1 MMRFCWFA
9 RSAFVSG
16 TFVRSAIVA
25 TLMVVLSQQA
35 YAQTKTR
42 SGVLLLNQV
51 RELSTRSTTL
61 SGGKLVDLQTDPN
74 FTGADFQTIVN
85 DAATI
90 LDNYTVVN
98 RGGYFPEN
106 RNIPR
111 ERQLTV
117 VEAVYR
123 IYSLPTGNELF
134 LYRTPTEN
142 TSEYFI
148 RRKS

>member
-1 MMRFCWFA
+1 MMRFRWFL
-9 RSAFVSG
+9 
-16 TFVRSAIVA
+16 RSAIAAALV
-25 TLMVVLSQQA
+25 VVLNQQV
-35 YAQTKTR
+35 YAQTQTR

-61 SGGKLVDLQTDPN
+61 SGGKLADLETDPN
-74 FTGADFQTIVN
+74 FSGADFQMIVN

-90 LDNYTVVN
+90 LDTYTVVN

-106 RNIPR
+106 RGIPR
-111 ERQLTV
+111 ERQLTIVEV
-117 VEAVYR
+117 VYH
-123 IYSLPTGNELF
+123 IYSLPSGNELF

-148 RRKS
+148 RKKS

>member
-1 MMRFCWFA
+1 MMRLRWLVRFA
-9 RSAFVSG
+9 IA
-16 TFVRSAIVA
+16 AALIA
-25 TLMVVLSQQA
+25 TLNQQT

-74 FTGADFQTIVN
+74 FTGADFQVIVN

-90 LDNYTVVN
+90 LDNYTVVR

-106 RNIPR
+106 QGIPR

-117 VEAVYR
+117 SEAVYR
-123 IYSLPTGNELF
+123 IYSLPSGNELF

-148 RRKS
+148 RKKS

>member
-1 MMRFCWFA
+1 MRFRWLVRFA
-9 RSAFVSG
+9 IA
-16 TFVRSAIVA
+16 AALIA
-25 TLMVVLSQQA
+25 TLHQPSS
-35 YAQTKTR
+35 AQTRTR

-61 SGGKLVDLQTDPN
+61 SGGKLADLQTDSN
-74 FTGADFQTIVN
+74 FTGGAFDAIVS

-90 LDNYTVVN
+90 LDNYTVVR

-106 RNIPR
+106 QGIPR

-117 VEAVYR
+117 IEAVYR
-123 IYSLPTGNELF
+123 IYSLPSGNELF

-148 RRKS
+148 RKKS

>member
-1 MMRFCWFA
+1 MVRFRWFA
-9 RSAFVSG
+9 RFTIAVAL
-16 TFVRSAIVA
+16 TA
-25 TLMVVLSQQA
+25 TLNQPTV
-35 YAQTKTR
+35 AQTRTR

-51 RELSTRSTTL
+51 KALATRSTTL
-61 SGGKLVDLQTDPN
+61 SGGKLADLQTDPN
-74 FTGADFQTIVN
+74 FTGGTFQTIFS

-90 LDNYTVVN
+90 LDHYTVVR

-106 RNIPR
+106 RGIPR

-117 VEAVYR
+117 IEVVYR
-123 IYSLPTGNELF
+123 LYSLPDGNELF

-148 RRKS
+148 RKKS

>member
-1 MMRFCWFA
+1 MMRFRWLVRFA
-9 RSAFVSG
+9 IAAALI
-16 TFVRSAIVA
+16 T
-25 TLMVVLSQQA
+25 TLNQPTS
-35 YAQTKTR
+35 AQTKTR

-61 SGGKLVDLQTDPN
+61 SGGKLADLQTDPN
-74 FTGADFQTIVN
+74 FTGGAFESIVG

-90 LDNYTVVN
+90 LDNYTVVR

-106 RNIPR
+106 QGIPR

-117 VEAVYR
+117 IEVVYH
-123 IYSLPTGNELF
+123 IYSLTGGNELF

-148 RRKS
+148 RKKS

>member
-1 MMRFCWFA
+1 MMRFRWLVRFA
-9 RSAFVSG
+9 IA
-16 TFVRSAIVA
+16 AALIA
-25 TLMVVLSQQA
+25 TLHQPSS
-35 YAQTKTR
+35 AQTRTR

-61 SGGKLVDLQTDPN
+61 SGGKLADLQTDPN
-74 FTGADFQTIVN
+74 FTEGAFDTIVS

-90 LDNYTVVN
+90 LDNYTVVR

-106 RNIPR
+106 RGIPR

-117 VEAVYR
+117 IEAVYR
-123 IYSLPTGNELF
+123 IYSLPSGNELF

-148 RRKS
+148 RKKS

>member
-1 MMRFCWFA
+1 MVRFRWLGRFA
-9 RSAFVSG
+9 IA
-16 TFVRSAIVA
+16 AILVV
-25 TLMVVLSQQA
+25 TLNQQA

-51 RELSTRSTTL
+51 RELATRSTTL
-61 SGGKLVDLQTDPN
+61 SGGKLADLQTDPN
-74 FTGADFQTIVN
+74 FAGGAFQAIVN

-90 LDNYTVVN
+90 LDNYTVVS

-106 RNIPR
+106 RGIPR

-117 VEAVYR
+117 VEVVYR
-123 IYSLPTGNELF
+123 LYSLPDGNELF

-148 RRKS
+148 RKKS

>member
-1 MMRFCWFA
+1 MRFRWL
-9 RSAFVSG
+9 
-16 TFVRSAIVA
+16 VRFTIAAALIAS
-25 TLMVVLSQQA
+25 LNQQTD
-35 YAQTKTR
+35 AQTTTR

-74 FTGADFQTIVN
+74 FTGGDFQAIVN

-90 LDNYTVVN
+90 LSNYTVVR

-106 RNIPR
+106 QGIPR

-117 VEAVYR
+117 IEAVYR
-123 IYSLPTGNELF
+123 IYSLPSGNELF

-148 RRKS
+148 RKKS

>member
-1 MMRFCWFA
+1 MMRFRWFA
-9 RSAFVSG
+9 S
-16 TFVRSAIVA
+16 SAIA
-25 TLMVVLSQQA
+25 VVLIVILNQQTV
-35 YAQTKTR
+35 AQTKTR

-61 SGGKLVDLQTDPN
+61 SGGKLADLQTDPN
-74 FTGADFQTIVN
+74 FAGATFQTIVD

-90 LDNYTVVN
+90 LDNYIVVR

-123 IYSLPTGNELF
+123 IYSLPSGNELF

>member
-1 MMRFCWFA
+1 MMRFRWL
-9 RSAFVSG
+9 VSG
-16 TFVRSAIVA
+16 AIVRNAIVKSAIVA
-25 TLMVVLSQQA
+25 ALVVVLSQQT

-42 SGVLLLNQV
+42 SGVLLLNQI

-61 SGGKLVDLQTDPN
+61 SGGKLADLQTDPN
-74 FTGADFQTIVN
+74 FAGADFQTIVN

-123 IYSLPTGNELF
+123 IYSLPSGNELF

>member
-1 MMRFCWFA
+1 MVRFRWL
-9 RSAFVSG
+9 
-16 TFVRSAIVA
+16 VRFAIVA
-25 TLMVVLSQQA
+25 ALTASLNQPA
-35 YAQTKTR
+35 AAQTRTR
-42 SGVLLLNQV
+42 SGILLLNQV
-51 RELSTRSTTL
+51 KELATRSTTL
-61 SGGKLVDLQTDPN
+61 SGGRLADLQTDPN
-74 FTGADFQTIVN
+74 FTGGTFQTIVS

-90 LDNYTVVN
+90 LDNYTVVR

-106 RNIPR
+106 RGIPR

-123 IYSLPTGNELF
+123 IYSLPDGNELF

-148 RRKS
+148 RKKS

>member
-1 MMRFCWFA
+1 MRFRWL
-9 RSAFVSG
+9 
-16 TFVRSAIVA
+16 VRVAIAAALITSLTQHTV
-25 TLMVVLSQQA
+25 
-35 YAQTKTR
+35 AQTKTR

-61 SGGKLVDLQTDPN
+61 SGGKLVDLETDPN
-74 FTGADFQTIVN
+74 FTGGAFPAIVN

-90 LDNYTVVN
+90 LANYTVVR

-106 RNIPR
+106 RGIPR

-123 IYSLPTGNELF
+123 IYSLPNGSELF

-142 TSEYFI
+142 TAEYFI
-148 RRKS
+148 RKKS

>member
-1 MMRFCWFA
+1 MMRFRWLT
-9 RSAFVSG
+9 SG
-16 TFVRSAIVA
+16 AIAVA
-25 TLMVVLSQQA
+25 LLLSLHQQTV
-35 YAQTKTR
+35 AQTKTR

-61 SGGKLVDLQTDPN
+61 SGGKLADLQTDPN
-74 FTGADFQTIVN
+74 FAGASFEAIVD

-90 LDNYTVVN
+90 LANYTVVN

-123 IYSLPTGNELF
+123 IYTLPSGNELF

-148 RRKS
+148 RTKS

>member
-1 MMRFCWFA
+1 MGRFRWL
-9 RSAFVSG
+9 
-16 TFVRSAIVA
+16 VRLAIAAALAVA
-25 TLMVVLSQQA
+25 LTQQTS
-35 YAQTKTR
+35 AQTKTR

-51 RELSTRSTTL
+51 RALTTRSTTL
-61 SGGKLVDLQTDPN
+61 SSGKLADLQTDPN
-74 FTGADFQTIVN
+74 FAGGAFQAIVD

-90 LDNYTVVN
+90 LSNYTVVS

-106 RNIPR
+106 RGILR

-123 IYSLPTGNELF
+123 IYSLPDGNELF

-142 TSEYFI
+142 TSAYFI
-148 RRKS
+148 RKKS